1 MSELL
6 PYVGA
11 ETTPSQEPLNGD
23 EKLWSKE
30 LTTKDVANFEGDV
43 VLGEVIKDTYD
54 TSDITPNQVGSG
66 KHRAEGPVQLGE
78 TSPSHHSPMAD
89 RIDGIA
95 ARLTQVGQV
104 VRELSTPGEGK
115 HRAESNG
122 IGKEAFGIVKSLGKN
137 ALILAGR
144 KAGKGITNVGKKV
157 ATKISERQAR
167 KDQADAFAS
176 YEENIKATAE
186 RELRDEVNE
195 AHGEALIENNL
206 RDMYDE
212 ASTQNKIYDV
222 YDKAVQMNAEYDDNK
237 SHETKALLELIASLI
252 EAQHAAEA
260 RKAARRAKWSNRLEQ
275 FKSGVSKGAEVAR
288 NTAER
293 GGRWA
298 RIAGKIGKGALNGA
312 MIGAREAYRVAK

>member
-1 MSELL
+1 MLELS
-6 PYVGA
+6 PRPSA
-11 ETTPSQEPLNGD
+11 DTTPSKDPLNGD
-23 EKLWSKE
+23 EELWSKE
-30 LTTKDVANFEGDV
+30 LTTEDIAGFEGDV
-43 VLGEVIKDTYD
+43 VLGEVIEDTDD

-89 RIDGIA
+89 RIDRFA

-144 KAGKGITNVGKKV
+144 KAGKGITKVGKKV
-157 ATKISERQAR
+157 ADKMSERKAR
-167 KDQADAFAS
+167 KDQDNAFAS

-212 ASTQNKIYDV
+212 ASTQNEIYDV
-222 YDKAVQMNAEYDDNK
+222 YDEAVQMNAEYDANK
-237 SHETKALLELIASLI
+237 SRETQALLDLIASLI
-252 EAQHAAEA
+252 EAQRAAEA
-260 RKAARRAKWSNRLEQ
+260 RKAARRAKWSNRLEKFQ
-275 FKSGVSKGAEVAR
+275 SGVSKGAEVAR

-312 MIGAREAYRVAK
+312 VIGAREAYRVAK